1 MVFRFLYA
9 GKVILRQI
17 RVAINLWSFVWLS
30 GAPPYTGEMEI
41 STFYSSFI
49 PSQNFIWTGLEIGQ
63 TKCKRLKLPSIR
75 RTTVSQK
82 AVRMVSVL
90 FFKFLDLSLTKPLW
104 QLCAVMMSW
113 VQRWVKLVV
122 YWHIQRFL
130 SYLQKIAK
138 SFSKFLLF
146 HSLNFHV
153 SGSPESVSKQTTE
166 LIIELNSSCST

>member
-1 MVFRFLYA
+1 MKFRLAIRRTAVHRWNGNFDLLQIIHPIPWHLRILY
-9 GKVILRQI
+9 GLV
-17 RVAINLWSFVWLS
+17 WS
-30 GAPPYTGEMEI
+30 
-41 STFYSSFI
+41 
-49 PSQNFIWTGLEIGQ
+49 LEIGQ

-138 SFSKFLLF
+138 SFSEFLLF

>member
-1 MVFRFLYA
+1 MKFRLAIRRTAVHRWNGNFDLLHLIHPIPWHLRILY
-9 GKVILRQI
+9 GLVC
-17 RVAINLWSFVWLS
+17 S
-30 GAPPYTGEMEI
+30 
-41 STFYSSFI
+41 
-49 PSQNFIWTGLEIGQ
+49 LEIGQ
-63 TKCKRLKLPSIR
+63 TKCKRLKLPSIW

-113 VQRWVKLVV
+113 VQWWVKLFV

-166 LIIELNSSCST
+166 LIIELNSSRST